1 MSPEYKVAYYI
12 RVSREE
18 QAKGYSPDGQKS
30 TLDNWL
36 KETGWRWV
44 KTYQDEESGKNT
56 ERERFQEMLTDAKNG
71 LFLGICMFDNDRFS
85 RSTKDLLVIMDDLL
99 TYGVKLHIYNLRHI
113 DIYSEQGRF
122 ILTNFAAFS
131 EFFRGQLASKIRVGV
146 KQKMK
151 NEWFGQAPYGYSI
164 ISDIIGN
171 RKKNTRLIENPD
183 EQSILTLMK
192 QLKTEEKSYSEIAN
206 YLNENRVPT
215 RLKRDGNKC
224 SWYAGTVR
232 NILLREEYR
241 NYEKP
246 EKNISQFDKTKGDQS
261 STQQV

>member
-1 MSPEYKVAYYI
+1 MENTYKVAYYI

-18 QAKGYSPDGQKS
+18 QAKGYSPDGQRS

-56 ERERFQEMLTDAKNG
+56 KREKFQEMISDAKNG
-71 LFLGICMFDNDRFS
+71 LFSGICMFDNDRFS
-85 RSTKDLLVIMDDLL
+85 RSTKDLLNVMDDLL
-99 TYGVKLHIYNLRHI
+99 SYGVKLHIYNLKHI

-151 NEWFGQAPYGYSI
+151 NEWFGQAPYGYTI
-164 ISDIIGN
+164 LSDIIGN

-183 EQSILTLMK
+183 EQHIVTIMRE
-192 QLKTEEKSYSEIAN
+192 LKAKEKSYSEIAN
-206 YLNENRVPT
+206 YLNENRIPT
-215 RLKRDGNKC
+215 RLKRNGNKC
-224 SWYAGTVR
+224 SWYPGTVR
-232 NILLREEYR
+232 NILKREGDE
-241 NYEKP
+241 P
-246 EKNISQFDKTKGDQS
+246 HQKTEP
-261 STQQV
+261 